1 MNVKKIAL
9 SSLFI
14 GCILFFGST
23 MLHPKYIEIVDAH
36 GKPSQEL
43 LWLLAFTDVEHD
55 NSLASIVQATQ
66 AAWIRKPGTERWD
79 INEQDRG
86 NKELIHRQ
94 LMKMN
99 LIDTV
104 TPSKKKYDYALW
116 MGSAYPCMQT
126 RFTHLVQLWEKGVRF
141 DEIVLLSG
149 ARPLTDGEQH
159 ALVRYYNLGDEV
171 PVTEAD
177 AMKLVYK
184 HSAMPENMKKVP
196 LVVIDVPMQVA
207 KNGALTRPTTGDTVN
222 AWMKLQPQAG
232 SCLVVSNQP
241 YVNYQDSVAK
251 TLLPHNFS
259 VETVGERSEDT
270 NIDVYL
276 DTVAR
281 LLYQENKRLNL
292 YII

>member
-1 MNVKKIAL
+1 MNAKKIV
-9 SSLFI
+9 LFSFLI
-14 GCILFFGST
+14 GSILFFGST
-23 MLHPKYIEIVDAH
+23 MLHPKHVDAVDAH
-36 GKPSQEL
+36 GKPSQAL
-43 LWLLAFTDVEHD
+43 LWLLALTDVEHD

-99 LIDTV
+99 LIDAV

-116 MGSAYPCMQT
+116 MGAAYPRVQT
-126 RFTHLVQLWEKGVRF
+126 RFEYLVQLWEQGVRF
-141 DEIVLLSG
+141 DQIVLLSG
-149 ARPLTDGEQH
+149 ARPLTDAEQH
-159 ALVRYYNLGDEV
+159 ALVQNFNLSDDQI
-171 PVTEAD
+171 PTTEAE

-184 HSAMPENMKKVP
+184 NSAMPESMKQVQ

-207 KNGALTRPTTGDTVN
+207 QNGMLARPTTGDTVN
-222 AWMKLQPQAG
+222 AWMELQPQPG
-232 SCLVVSNQP
+232 TCLVVSNQP
-241 YVNYQDSVAK
+241 YVGYQNSVTK
-251 TLLPHNFS
+251 TLLPHNFV
-259 VETVGERSEDT
+259 VETVGEKSGDT

-281 LLYQENKRLNL
+281 LLYQEKKRLNL
-292 YII
+292 